1 MTKKRFTLIELLIV
15 VAIIA
20 ILAAMLLPVL
30 NKARQKAKTAQC
42 ASNIKQL
49 GQYMQFYVN
58 DNNTWFYKFGTTAL
72 VNCYAIQV
80 PGFASFVGYAA
91 DKKREN
97 KSIYK
102 CPGGRKEIDPNY
114 WHISYG
120 YNYRIGLAGYDA
132 SSKITLI
139 KKPSESGLFIEK
151 EGYDDPVLQKGPA
164 YYAEAPYTAAM
175 HGSFMLAGQRHLGQI
190 NVAYVDGHA
199 GSFRNKLPDK
209 IADPVNSKTLFL
221 FP

>member
-1 MTKKRFTLIELLIV
+1 MKKTNFTLIELLIV
-15 VAIIA
+15 IAIIA
-20 ILAAMLLPVL
+20 ILASMLLPAL

-42 ASNIKQL
+42 ASNVKQL
-49 GQYMQFYVN
+49 GHYMQFYVN
-58 DNNTWFYKFGTTAL
+58 DNNTWFYKFGTTTY
-72 VNCYAIQV
+72 VNSYAIQL

-91 DKKREN
+91 DKKRED

-102 CPGGRKEIDPNY
+102 CPGGRKEVDPNY

-139 KKPSESGLFIEK
+139 KRPSESGLFIEK

-164 YYAEAPYTAAM
+164 FYAEAPYTAGM
-175 HGSFMLAGQRHLGQI
+175 HCAYTSAGQRHLGQI
-190 NVAYVDGHA
+190 NVSYVDGHVGA
-199 GSFRNKLPDK
+199 FKNKLPDK
-209 IADPVNSKTLFL
+209 VANAADSKILFL